1 MAKLSFFVVCSV
13 FSCCFA
19 FEPCT
24 LDNEYRKP
32 GIICLEMQNLGLV
45 SLSPHPKWK
54 SLINVPGENFSS
66 TKTIIAPTNSRVI
79 MALQNLT
86 WSQMDRFIYNAG
98 KCLHGK
104 LRIFTDPKN
113 NETTFTE
120 LCNQVAPVFVS
131 KENELKIEQEV
142 IRFAADGLRYQ
153 PFYSVVKTI
162 RESEGPY
169 ANRPIHKIEI
179 RQSAHGMVTEIPAL
193 YDKGSVLSFDIRGP
207 NITEYSMC
215 VINIFQPCASSSDVL
230 KVQFSGRITKNST
243 QFVDGDSKP
252 KEIPRDLITAE
263 NGNYAY
269 GKTFSS
275 TIGRAKLE
283 QKRVL
288 RNEYLRFFYEMN
300 GDVDAKWSVS
310 WDCNV
315 YANSDLDAM
324 DSSMFKTVFL
334 SDRVDSVRAFEK
346 LGFADERCEN

>member
-1 MAKLSFFVVCSV
+1 MTKLSLFVVGCV
-13 FSCCFA
+13 FSCCVA

-54 SLINVPGENFSS
+54 SLINVPGDNFLS
-66 TKTIIAPTNSRVI
+66 TKTIIAPANSRVI

-86 WSQMDRFIYNAG
+86 WSQMDRFVYNAER
-98 KCLHGK
+98 CLHGK

-131 KENELKIEQEV
+131 KGNELKIEQQV
-142 IRFAADGLRYQ
+142 VRFAADGVRYQ
-153 PFYSVVKTI
+153 PFYSVVKSI
-162 RESEGPY
+162 REPEGPY

-193 YDKGSVLSFDIRGP
+193 YEKGAVLSFDIRGP
-207 NITEYSMC
+207 NITDYSMC
-215 VINIFQPCASSSDVL
+215 VVNIFQPCASSSDLL
-230 KVQFSGRITKNST
+230 KVQFSGRIAKNST
-243 QFVDGDSKP
+243 EFVDADLEP

-263 NGNYAY
+263 NGNDDQ
-269 GKTFSS
+269 TFSS
-275 TIGRAKLE
+275 TIGHAKLE
-283 QKRVL
+283 QKRIL

-310 WDCNV
+310 WTCDI
-315 YANSDLDAM
+315 YANNDLDVM

-334 SDRVDSVRAFEK
+334 SDRVESVRALEK
-346 LGFADERCEN
+346 LGYADERCKN